1 MKKLYTLLFFLFA
14 FGLSYGQE
22 VMVNGGFE
30 SWDDASTPTGYS
42 KAENTAQ
49 ESTEVYSGTYS
60 AKHTGGTKKIA
71 QTVAIEGGKTYT
83 ISLWYKVE
91 AGTGDGSDARIW
103 SNWKAGGS
111 NVSDDSAALKGPNNS
126 YLDNNNNDWTNYSVT
141 LTAPATADEVRVTE

>member
-83 ISLWYKVE
+83 IHS
-91 AGTGDGSDARIW
+91 GTKSRL
-103 SNWKAGGS
+103 
-111 NVSDDSAALKGPNNS
+111 ALEMVLMLEFGVIGK
-126 YLDNNNNDWTNYSVT
+126 LVDQMFQMI
-141 LTAPATADEVRVTE
+141 LQH